1 MASIRNSNSK
11 KGLLEHRKPVRHL
24 YSCLHVELL
33 WFCRCTFLSKPG
45 MENNI
50 YTLTYACS
58 EGKKGVAFYIFVS
71 GPFADTDYSCSE
83 VD

>member
-1 MASIRNSNSK
+1 
-11 KGLLEHRKPVRHL
+11 
-24 YSCLHVELL
+24 
-33 WFCRCTFLSKPG
+33 

-58 EGKKGVAFYIFVS
+58 EGKNGVAFYIFVS